1 VATSAP
7 ALASRGTGRLD
18 LFVRGPDGLIQHS
31 FNDGAGW
38 SAWASLGG
46 AAMSAPAA
54 VAAGAN
60 RIDVWARGAGSA
72 IQHDVWQAA
81 TGWSGWSDTWRA
93 GPRR

>member
-1 VATSAP
+1 M
-7 ALASRGTGRLD
+7 
-18 LFVRGPDGLIQHS
+18 IQHS

-38 SAWASLGG
+38 SAWAPLGG

-54 VAAGAN
+54 VAAGAS
-60 RIDVWARGAGSA
+60 RIDVWARGTGSA